1 MLAALAP
8 FALLLPIM
16 MLPLLLIGAVG
27 AGTSNTAAA
36 GSSLSCEAGS
46 AGDMTHV
53 DATAMKN
60 NQDAADLLNMLRTG
74 ANGIDLKGLKFTEIA
89 LAAMLGSFEQESHN
103 TFDVIQNYPGKGKSN
118 AEAEEIAKAGPNG
131 LGLAQWTHW
140 DSRAGT
146 LLRYA
151 KRMNM
156 KWSDGRVQTQLLV
169 DELAGQVV
177 DPPAGTTESYRN
189 VYDFINASS
198 DVEEATAYFFQNF
211 EGAGDASGPQRIAYA
226 KEWLEIIKKNGG
238 GTQTVVSAS
247 SSSSCGGDDG
257 DAVYGGLGDAPTN
270 THDFGWMCKTKLKI
284 CEPGDWGGEVITNYK
299 FDFGY
304 QCYWYWMARSY
315 LVHGQVDNPGGDG
328 GQIYDRVK
336 GQPGWETSQ
345 SPRPGAGAS
354 FNPGGAGHVV
364 FVEKVESDPSG
375 WKILVSEGNFVG
387 PWPGARPASSA
398 PDYGWHTYNTRWI
411 NKTDFFNASGSG
423 FFWMSKWKM

>member
-198 DVEEATAYFFQNF
+198 DVEEATSYFFQNF

-238 GTQTVVSAS
+238 GTQTVVSTS
-247 SSSSCGGDDG
+247 SSSSCGSSDDG
-257 DAVYGGLGDAPTN
+257 NAVYGGLGDAPTN
-270 THDFGWMCKTKLKI
+270 TRNFGWMCDTKLKI
-284 CEPGDWGGEVITNYK
+284 CHDGDCGTELLNYNCASY
-299 FDFGY
+299 GY
-304 QCYWYWMARSY
+304 QCYWYWLARSY
-315 LVHGQVDNPGGDG
+315 VVHGSVTNPMTATGGG
-328 GQIYDRVK
+328 LYDELQGR
-336 GQPGWETSQ
+336 PEWTTSTA
-345 SPRPGAGAS
+345 PRPGAGAS
-354 FNPGGAGHVV
+354 FGRNGANHVV
-364 FVEKVESDPSG
+364 FVEKVEQDPSG
-375 WKILVSEGNFVG
+375 WKIFISEGNYNTDGSG
-387 PWPGARPASSA
+387 PWEG
-398 PDYGWHTYNTRWI
+398 YNTRWLT
-411 NKTDFFNASGSG
+411 KDQFYGEGGSG
-423 FFWMSKWKM
+423 FFWMKQWKDMD